1 MQGVEFAEDTEL
13 FRLQKMTENEEE
25 FQEDLIKV
33 GDWETQQQINF
44 NEGRH
49 EAMLSR

>member
-1 MQGVEFAEDTEL
+1 MQGGESAEETEL
-13 FRLQKMTENEEE
+13 FKLHKMTENGEE

-33 GDWETQQQINF
+33 DDWVTQRKINF

-49 EAMLSR
+49 EAMLSK